1 MAKKYT
7 KKEIAI
13 YTMVDY
19 MIKHNMKTEGGKSAA
34 RSYKYNTGAPRL
46 CLQIISNLLEFN
58 LVEIEKLCKELK
70 ELSKNYQ

>member
-7 KKEIAI
+7 EKEIAI

-19 MIKHNMKTEGGKSAA
+19 MIKHGMKTEGGKSAA
-34 RSYKYNTGAPRL
+34 RNYKYNTGAPRL
-46 CLQIISNLLEFN
+46 CLQIINDLLEFN
-58 LVEIEKLCKELK
+58 LVKIEKFCKELK